1 MRVGFFVMADTIKTI
16 RLWAATFVIWPGT
29 AESDMDHFRGI
40 TKMIR
45 VDDFFIIPL

>member
-1 MRVGFFVMADTIKTI
+1 MADTIKTI
-16 RLWAATFVIWPGT
+16 RLWATTFVIWPGT

-40 TKMIR
+40 KKRGR